1 MNRQAFKKV
10 DQLPPSDE
18 SKKGFIWV
26 LEPSAVNE
34 GVKSTTRYRK
44 SAPNKKIGKSENPAP
59 QRQRSGAKGGKAAR
73 KAAKLR
79 RSARLEDPEQYRL
92 MAGNLG
98 HLKPVTR
105 SVATCQGLPATD
117 ADLYQTGNAPYQ
129 LHVPCTVRQP
139 SIADSDPLSFGDITG
154 CVTAYPHEPLF
165 YDDSE
170 RGDASVC
177 SEYPLSHCKD
187 EFWDLSLLTD

>member
-1 MNRQAFKKV
+1 M
-10 DQLPPSDE
+10 
-18 SKKGFIWV
+18 
-26 LEPSAVNE
+26 
-34 GVKSTTRYRK
+34 KSTTRYRK

-92 MAGNLG
+92 IGGNLG

-105 SVATCQGLPATD
+105 SAATSQRLPSTD
-117 ADLYQTGNAPYQ
+117 TSMYQTGNAPYH
-129 LHVPCTVRQP
+129 LHVPVTVRQP
-139 SIADSDPLSFGDITG
+139 SLGDSDSLSFGDITG
-154 CVTAYPHEPLF
+154 CATAYSHEPLF

-170 RGDASVC
+170 IGDESVC
-177 SEYPLSHCKD
+177 SEYPLSHCKED
-187 EFWDLSLLTD
+187 FWDLGLLTD

>member
-1 MNRQAFKKV
+1 M

-18 SKKGFIWV
+18 AKKGFIWV

-44 SAPNKKIGKSENPAP
+44 SPPNKKIGKSENPAP

-79 RSARLEDPEQYRL
+79 RSARLEEPEQYRL
-92 MAGNLG
+92 VAGNLSN
-98 HLKPVTR
+98 LRPVTR
-105 SVATCQGLPATD
+105 SVATSQRIPSTD
-117 ADLYQTGNAPYQ
+117 ADMYQTGNATYQ
-129 LHVPCTVRQP
+129 LHVPVTVRQP
-139 SIADSDPLSFGDITG
+139 LAGPSDSLSFGDITSCASG
-154 CVTAYPHEPLF
+154 YPHEPLF

-170 RGDASVC
+170 RGDASAC